1 MAKDANFT
9 LVQLRYFLAAAEL
22 GSMTAAAHR
31 INVSQS
37 AVSTAVHH
45 LERELGVQLLIRRH
59 AKGLELTAAGE
70 RFLHELRG
78 FLTHADELAESAR
91 SLGADLVGE
100 LAVGCFQTLA
110 PFYLPRL
117 LREFGERQPAVRVE
131 VVEGDIPAVQESL
144 RTGACELALLYDMD
158 LDADIECEVLAMAPP
173 YALVPEGH
181 RLAGGGRARLA
192 DLADEPM
199 ILLDLPASRDY
210 FRSVATKAGVEPR
223 ISHRTR
229 SYETVRALVAAGYG
243 WSLLNQR
250 PAHDRTYDGSSVVAL
265 PLADPLPALP
275 VVLAKLRGVRL
286 TGRAQA
292 FATACREALRS

>member
-1 MAKDANFT
+1 MPRDANFT

-22 GSMTAAAHR
+22 GSMTAAAQR

-37 AVSTAVHH
+37 AVSTAVTH

-78 FLTHADELAESAR
+78 FLTHADELTESAR
-91 SLGADLVGE
+91 SLGSDLVGE

-110 PFYLPRL
+110 PFCLPRL
-117 LREFGERQPAVRVE
+117 LRAFAERQPAVRIE
-131 VVEGDIPAVQESL
+131 VHEGDTPAVQESL
-144 RTGACELALLYDMD
+144 RTGVCELALLYDLD
-158 LDADIECEVLAMAPP
+158 LDADIEHEVLAMAPP
-173 YALVPEGH
+173 YALVAEGH
-181 RLAGGGRARLA
+181 RLAKGGPARLA

-199 ILLDLPASRDY
+199 VLLDLPVSRDY
-210 FRSVATKAGVEPR
+210 FQSVAAKAGVTPR
-223 ISHRTR
+223 ISHRT
-229 SYETVRALVAAGYG
+229 SNYETVRSLVAAGYG

-250 PAHDRTYDGSSVVAL
+250 PAHDHTYDGSRVVAL
-265 PLADPLPALP
+265 PIADRLPALP

-292 FATACREALRS
+292 FASTCREALRG

>member
-1 MAKDANFT
+1 MPHDTNFT

-22 GSMTAAAHR
+22 GSMTAAAQR

-37 AVSTAVHH
+37 AVSTAVTH

-70 RFLHELRG
+70 RFQHELRG

-91 SLGADLVGE
+91 SLGSELVGD
-100 LAVGCFQTLA
+100 LAVGCFQTFA

-117 LREFGERQPAVRVE
+117 LRGFADRHPAVRVD
-131 VVEGDIPAVQESL
+131 VHEGDTPAVQGLL
-144 RTGACELALLYDMD
+144 RTGQCELGLLYDLE
-158 LDADIECEVLAMAPP
+158 LDADIEHEVLAMAPP
-173 YALVPEGH
+173 YALVHEGH
-181 RLAGGGRARLA
+181 RLAGSRRVRLA
-192 DLADEPM
+192 DLGGEPM
-199 ILLDLPASRDY
+199 VLLDLPVSRDY
-210 FRSVATKAGVEPR
+210 FQSVAAKSGVRPK
-223 ISHRTR
+223 ISHRTTN
-229 SYETVRALVAAGYG
+229 YETVRSMVAAGYG

-250 PAHDRTYDGSSVVAL
+250 PAHDGTYGGSRVVCL
-265 PLADPLPALP
+265 PLADQLPALP

-292 FATACREALRS
+292 FAATCRETLRA

>member
-22 GSMTAAAHR
+22 GSMTAAAQR
-31 INVSQS
+31 VNVSQS

-78 FLTHADELAESAR
+78 FLTHGDELAESAR
-91 SLGADLVGE
+91 SLGSDLVGE

-117 LREFGERQPAVRVE
+117 LREFAERQPAVRVE

-144 RTGACELALLYDMD
+144 RTGACELAILYDMD
-158 LDADIECEVLAMAPP
+158 LDRDIEREVLAMAPP
-173 YALVPEGH
+173 YALVPAGH
-181 RLAGGGRARLA
+181 RLAGSTGARLA

-210 FRSVATKAGVEPR
+210 FQSVAARAGFRPR
-223 ISHRTR
+223 ISHRTK

-250 PAHDRTYDGSSVVAL
+250 PAHDLTYDGSRVVDL
-265 PLADPLPALP
+265 PLSDKLPALP
-275 VVLAKLRGVRL
+275 VVLAKVRGVRL

-292 FATACREALRS
+292 FATACREALRG

>member
-22 GSMTAAAHR
+22 GSMTAAAQR

-37 AVSTAVHH
+37 AVSTAVTH

-59 AKGLELTAAGE
+59 AKGLSLTGAGE

-91 SLGADLVGE
+91 SLGSDLVGE

-117 LREFGERQPAVRVE
+117 LREFGESHPAVRIE
-131 VVEGDIPAVQESL
+131 VHEDDTPALQESL
-144 RTGACELALLYDMD
+144 RNGECELALLYDLD

-173 YALVPEGH
+173 YALVPAGH
-181 RLAGGGRARLA
+181 RLADSGSARLA
-192 DLADEPM
+192 DLAEEPM
-199 ILLDLPASRDY
+199 ILLDLPVSRDY
-210 FRSVATKAGVEPR
+210 FQSVVAKAGGEPR
-223 ISHRTR
+223 VRHRTR
-229 SYETVRALVAAGYG
+229 SYETVRALVAAGHG
-243 WSLLNQR
+243 WALLNQR
-250 PAHDRTYDGSSVVAL
+250 PAHDRTYDGARVVDL
-265 PLADPLPALP
+265 PLADHLPALP
-275 VVLAKLRGVRL
+275 LVLAKLRGVRL

-292 FATACREALRS
+292 FAAVCREALRG

>member
-22 GSMTAAAHR
+22 GSMTAAAQR

-59 AKGLELTAAGE
+59 AKGLALTAAGE

-100 LAVGCFQTLA
+100 LSVGCFQTLA

-131 VVEGDIPAVQESL
+131 VVEGDIPGVQDSL
-144 RTGACELALLYDMD
+144 RTGVCELALLYEMD
-158 LDADIECEVLAMAPP
+158 LDPDIECEVLAMSPP

-181 RLAGGGRARLA
+181 RLAEAGRARLA

-210 FRSVATKAGVEPR
+210 FRAVAAKAGVEPR

-243 WSLLNQR
+243 WSMLNQR

-265 PLADPLPALP
+265 PLTDPLPALP